1 MSFSFCFSHNDSN
14 DNQLDSSN
22 KSHLFE
28 IPCDSLGELHNL
40 SSISPSAAMQDVPF
54 VASSSSSS
62 LSPSN
67 GALLVHSGIGHF
79 IFVPSED
86 SDEEDSDEE
95 GSDSVQEVE
104 ASESLSSAG
113 SLSHYVNNFALAEAQ
128 FKSLLNLNDEPSMSN
143 TTDSHNGSNSSSDH
157 GLEQDDDGSS
167 HYHC

>member
-1 MSFSFCFSHNDSN
+1 LSLSN
-14 DNQLDSSN
+14 D
-22 KSHLFE
+22 
-28 IPCDSLGELHNL
+28 
-40 SSISPSAAMQDVPF
+40 
-54 VASSSSSS
+54 
-62 LSPSN
+62 
-67 GALLVHSGIGHF
+67 ALLVTSGIGHF

-128 FKSLLNLNDEPSMSN
+128 FESLLRNLNDEPSMSN

-157 GLEQDDDGSS
+157 GLEQEDDGSIITANNYLEQIDMTLLLELS
-167 HYHC
+167 KDQLPS